1 MKTLY
6 VIPARGGS
14 KGIPGKN
21 IKPLAGKPL
30 IVHTLELARS
40 LASDD
45 DICVTTDDNDIIKV
59 LQAENY
65 QVPFVRPA
73 ELAQDTSS
81 SYDVIKHAV
90 EFYESNGKQYDAI
103 VLLQPTSP
111 FRRIT
116 DVQRALEMHT
126 DNTDLVVSCQKVRTN
141 PYYAVFKVREDGLLE
156 KFLCDSF
163 TRRQDLPQLVEW
175 NGAVYVISIDSLKR
189 CDSLLTMNNIK
200 MVEMDEIHSWDLD
213 TMTDWIIAE
222 ALIEKDIVS
231 C

>member
-1 MKTLY
+1 MY

-59 LQAENY
+59 LEAENY
-65 QVPFVRPA
+65 QVPFVRPV

-90 EFYESNGKQYDAI
+90 EFYESNGNQYDAI

-116 DVQRALEMHT
+116 DVQRALEMYT
-126 DNTDLVVSCQKVRTN
+126 DSTDLVVSCQKVRTN

-156 KFLCDSF
+156 KFLSDSF

-189 CDSLLTMNNIK
+189 CDSLLAMNNIK